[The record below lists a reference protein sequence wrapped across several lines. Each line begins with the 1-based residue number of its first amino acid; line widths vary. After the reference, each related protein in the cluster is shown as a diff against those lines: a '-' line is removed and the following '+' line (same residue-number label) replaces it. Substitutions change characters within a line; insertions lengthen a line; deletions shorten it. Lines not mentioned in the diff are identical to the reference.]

1 MSINLLDMVKSQ
13 LTGAV
18 MEKVSGMLGENP
30 ANTQTAINAAL
41 PTLLGGIVNS
51 ASTTQG
57 AQGLMD
63 MLKTGG
69 HDGGI
74 FDNLSGLLG
83 GGDATKGL
91 LSSGGGILSSLLGD
105 KMGGVVNLIS
115 SLSGIR
121 SGSAS
126 SLLSLAA
133 PLLMGGIGKQVS
145 SQGLGLSGLVS
156 MLMGQSDA
164 IKAALPT
171 GAASLLGLSGLGD
184 FKGAA
189 TAAATNVANSAARTA
204 SNVGNTAQAAVEEGG
219 SMFSRLL
226 PWLLGALGLLAA
238 LWYFKGCG
246 DKSAEAA
253 KVKME
258 AAAATAK
265 MKADSLAKY
274 TADMATKA
282 KDAAV
287 DAMSK
292 VTLPG
297 GAAIE
302 FKTGSVED
310 NLVKFI
316 TDKAAAIDKNKWF
329 NFEGLNF
336 DTGKATLQK
345 GSEAKLSNIAAI
357 LKAYPA
363 VKLKLGGYTDNVGK
377 PESNKTLSDA
387 RAKTVVA
394 ELVKLGVAAARL
406 EGEGYGQEH
415 PCADNTTEA
424 GRAKN
429 RRIDVSVRAK

>member
-1 MSINLLDMVKSQ
+1 MVKSQ

-83 GGDATKGL
+83 GGDATQGL
-91 LSSGGGILSSLLGD
+91 LSSGGGIISSLLGD

-189 TAAATNVANSAARTA
+189 TAAATNVASSAVRTA
-204 SNVGNTAQAAVEEGG
+204 SNVGNTAQAAMEDGG

-253 KVKME
+253 KAKME

-274 TADMATKA
+274 TLDMAAKA
-282 KDAAV
+282 KTATT
-287 DAMSK
+287 DAMAK
-292 VTLPG
+292 ITLPG

-302 FKTGSVED
+302 FKGGSVED

-316 TDKAAAIDKNKWF
+316 TDKAAAVDKTKWF

-336 DTGKATLQK
+336 DTGKSTLQK
-345 GSEAKLSNIAAI
+345 GSEAKLANIAAI
-357 LKAYPA
+357 LKAYPT

-406 EGEGYGQEH
+406 AGEGYGVEH
-415 PCADNTTEA
+415 PCADNATAE

-429 RRIDVSVRAK
+429 RRIDVNVTAK